1 MWIGP
6 PYCETTNGTKDLVNR
21 IRKIQQTQK
30 EWTRINN
37 SQIIYFEESHDF
49 SSIYC
54 DVMYLKI
61 TGSWHNMLSIIPD
74 NLTEPVGF

>member
-30 EWTRINN
+30 E
-37 SQIIYFEESHDF
+37 
-49 SSIYC
+49 
-54 DVMYLKI
+54 
-61 TGSWHNMLSIIPD
+61 
-74 NLTEPVGF
+74 